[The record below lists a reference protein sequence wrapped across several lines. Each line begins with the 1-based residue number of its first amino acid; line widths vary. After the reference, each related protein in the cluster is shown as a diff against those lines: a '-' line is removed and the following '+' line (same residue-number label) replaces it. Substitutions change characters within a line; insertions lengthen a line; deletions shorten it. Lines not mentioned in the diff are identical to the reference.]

1 MELRHKRP
9 SQRDNVLEDNQ
20 LNKSTSAFHTAVYW
34 NCTGTQCPV
43 VFYIS
48 LLLTKNFKLE
58 DEGSSIPLYTRL
70 SLLGLL
76 KGNGVRFRVL
86 EEVVFM
92 ALESSVFILNYLID
106 ETLTCDTVTV
116 SKRELTEKTYDKKQN
131 KIYKR
136 RFEKNLKQHSVEI
149 VTAVTMTAVHENLL

>member
-1 MELRHKRP
+1 MCSRIISSIKVHLPFTLLYTRTAQRH
-9 SQRDNVLEDNQ
+9 NVL
-20 LNKSTSAFHTAVYW
+20 LF
-34 NCTGTQCPV
+34 
-43 VFYIS
+43 FYIS

-58 DEGSSIPLYTRL
+58 DEGSSFPLYTRL

-92 ALESSVFILNYLID
+92 ALESSDFIFNYLID